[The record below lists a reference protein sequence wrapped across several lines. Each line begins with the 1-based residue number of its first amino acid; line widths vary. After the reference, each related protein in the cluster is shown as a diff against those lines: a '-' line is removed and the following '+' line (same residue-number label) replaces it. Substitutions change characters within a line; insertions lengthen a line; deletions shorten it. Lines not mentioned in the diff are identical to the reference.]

1 MPFMRYV
8 EVGRITLVNYGK
20 LVVIVDVIDQNR
32 SPYRLYLSLKLTS
45 VVEKLLYFDRDQN
58 GGLNLALQT
67 NTINFGMSPM
77 GLLEIY
83 TSQMKLQVFGYQD
96 NDPNTEMSY
105 PYFEI
110 MRNQGKQK
118 NRINSSNIFPLLML
132 CGIVDDA
139 CFLFAESAIQYSGK
153 SSALTDT
160 IRVANLGENMKN
172 LRFV

>member
-1 MPFMRYV
+1 
-8 EVGRITLVNYGK
+8 
-20 LVVIVDVIDQNR
+20 
-32 SPYRLYLSLKLTS
+32 
-45 VVEKLLYFDRDQN
+45 
-58 GGLNLALQT
+58 
-67 NTINFGMSPM
+67 
-77 GLLEIY
+77 
-83 TSQMKLQVFGYQD
+83 MKLQVFGYQD
-96 NDPNTEMSY
+96 NAPNTEMSY

-160 IRVANLGENMKN
+160 IRVVQDLKAQVDMLKKEILVHLAESPYASLGGPVHMPGPNRYIYTIGEAIVVEAGLEAIWDAKN
-172 LRFV
+172 SKSQVETGKTE